1 MTLSFT
7 ATVKASS
14 KYATIYVHK
23 GSWILSS
30 PYRVSEPDGPRTETN
45 SRDYTQAVMWRTLAR
60 ARVALHLTGI
70 TDNETYLA
78 IGELQGGSVMDM
90 VRVAIT
96 QRHVALRKDRKDPFF
111 PPNNQ

>member
-7 ATVKASS
+7 AAVKASS
-14 KYATIYVHK
+14 KYATIYGHK

-30 PYRVSEPDGPRTETN
+30 PYRVSEPDGPHTEKSCRHYAQAALRRT
-45 SRDYTQAVMWRTLAR
+45 RAR
-60 ARVALHLTGI
+60 ARVALHLMGI

-78 IGELQGGSVMDM
+78 LEELQGGSVMDM

-96 QRHVALRKDRKDPFF
+96 QRHVALRKDPFS
-111 PPNNQ
+111 PQ